1 MWCLTLIREFGII
14 KGGLGIFL
22 PNARRKEMEQNKMN
36 QQWRNFAL
44 IMMAVLL
51 LATGCGP
58 ILSTGR
64 ISDAKEALE
73 KAEAANAAERAPYE
87 YTMAQEYLRKAD
99 ELWGYSQ
106 FGYSSD
112 YAQKAI
118 DMATAAEEKAQKSP
132 WVSPLVNANH

>member
-1 MWCLTLIREFGII
+1 
-14 KGGLGIFL
+14 
-22 PNARRKEMEQNKMN
+22 MN
-36 QQWRNFAL
+36 QKWRNFAL

-58 ILSTGR
+58 IMSTGR
-64 ISDAKEALE
+64 ISDAKEALA

-87 YTMAQEYLRKAD
+87 YTLAQEYLRKAN

-112 YAQKAI
+112 YAQKSIEMSA
-118 DMATAAEEKAQKSP
+118 AAEEKAQNAP
-132 WVSPLVNANH
+132 WVSPLVNVNN